1 MHMIIQAVNRIS
13 PKRRHPLEHS
23 EGKQQKRGT
32 VRSSLWEWI
41 IALLIA
47 LAIALVLTQVVFVN
61 AQIPSES
68 MEDTIIAGDRVVGF
82 RLAYLFDDPARGDI
96 VIFRW
101 PDDETQLY
109 VKRIIGMPGDT
120 VQVTDGIVFIN
131 GQAQPQLNEHVK
143 GVPTGSFGPWTVP
156 GDSYFMMGDN
166 RNLSYDSRFWK
177 NTFVARKAVVGRA
190 AVRLFPNPGVLR

>member
-1 MHMIIQAVNRIS
+1 MIIQAVNRIS